1 MSHHYSRRTHHGSDD
16 ERSEHHWEH
25 THNHGREHQHY
36 RFLDEVHHHRRKH
49 SSGDN
54 DDEQKPSKNVEP
66 PQSLN
71 FKNHDIYS
79 SLPGATA
86 AGLNGSGA
94 NVTDKTDAELK
105 ALGQTLANYADEVA
119 TALGTVGDCAHGP
132 RLSLT
137 RLGLNFAP
145 AVATDQGVAIR
156 NSGFF
161 NEVSRDQVRP
171 GDYGVR
177 DWSPAV
183 VRAHHGDNKGDSFIV
198 TKVDASGQLY
208 GANDHHLKV
217 PEDGERYR
225 NLKFYRL
232 NEKFLRLYDVT
243 SSNNA

>member
-1 MSHHYSRRTHHGSDD
+1 VSHHFNRRTHHGNDG
-16 ERSEHHWEH
+16 ERSEHHREH
-25 THNHGREHQHY
+25 TRNHGREHHHH
-36 RFLDEVHHHRRKH
+36 RLSDEVHHQSRKH
-49 SSGDN
+49 SS
-54 DDEQKPSKNVEP
+54 DDDDDDQKRPKKVEP

-71 FKNHDIYS
+71 FKKHDIYA
-79 SLPGATA
+79 SLPGAPA
-86 AGLNGSGA
+86 ADLNGSGA
-94 NVTDKTDAELK
+94 SVSDKTEAELK

-145 AVATDQGVAIR
+145 AIATDQGVAIR

-198 TKVDASGQLY
+198 TKVDGSGRLY

-232 NEKFLRLYDVT
+232 NEKFLGLYDVA
-243 SSNNA
+243 SANNA

>member
-1 MSHHYSRRTHHGSDD
+1 MD
-16 ERSEHHWEH
+16 EI
-25 THNHGREHQHY
+25 
-36 RFLDEVHHHRRKH
+36 HHHSRKH
-49 SSGDN
+49 SSDDN
-54 DDEQKPSKNVEP
+54 DNEQKSPKKVEP

-71 FKNHDIYS
+71 FKNHDIYP

-86 AGLNGSGA
+86 ADVNRSGA
-94 NVTDKTDAELK
+94 TVSDKTDAELK
-105 ALGQTLANYADEVA
+105 TLGQTLANYADEVA

-132 RLSLT
+132 RLSFN

-145 AVATDQGVAIR
+145 AIATDQGVAIR
-156 NSGFF
+156 NSGLF
-161 NEVSRDQVRP
+161 NEVSRDRVRP

-183 VRAHHGDNKGDSFIV
+183 VRSHHGDNKGDSFIV
-198 TKVDASGQLY
+198 TKVDDSGRLY

-243 SSNNA
+243 SASNA